1 MGFQKGELLQRPFS
15 FGLRAWQ
22 AVARPHFF
30 FSPERKGKLEREIAY
45 RQRPSRTTA
54 YGPDPS
60 APILIKS
67 AHRQLGNLHTIST
80 SLFTRKEIMPQS
92 LSIYQKPPPAAA
104 CGTRLELVARYD
116 LGLTLPHNLVTHRFY
131 FLSASMVST
140 LVEPCDDGQTPRRP
154 GTRHSMRRHAAR
166 KRAREAPR

>member
-1 MGFQKGELLQRPFS
+1 MGFKKESCGNVPFRSGFVRGRQSRVRTFFFRQKGKESSSEKSHIGRDHRGRLHTVPIPQHLFS
-15 FGLRAWQ
+15 Y
-22 AVARPHFF
+22 
-30 FSPERKGKLEREIAY
+30 RKI
-45 RQRPSRTTA
+45 
-54 YGPDPS
+54 
-60 APILIKS
+60 
-67 AHRQLGNLHTIST
+67 GNLHTIST
-80 SLFTRKEIMPQS
+80 SLFTRKEIMPQA

-131 FLSASMVST
+131 FLSASIVA